1 MAKRKHMEGSQCTV
15 DEFYFSV
22 LYDEEEIFPISDEKY
37 ADALQLQE
45 ALMSSAISSI
55 TNTTGCGCSNPSP
68 STPTPTKETGQS
80 SQGTGQSS
88 QGFCPICMDV
98 KQGGEMFTN
107 NTCTHSFCNDCI
119 GNYIAAK
126 IHENI
131 LNVKC
136 PDLNC
141 KSKLELHLFRS
152 LLPKEVFDRW
162 ENSLCESLILGSHK
176 FYCPFKDCSA
186 MLLDDENEV
195 VTMSEC
201 PICRRLFCAQ
211 CKVSWHAGIE
221 CEEFQKL
228 GKDDR
233 ESEDIMVMELARQ
246 KKWRRCPT
254 CNFYVEKI
262 SGCLHIICRLIST
275 ICIKHFCILIPSYL
289 DFLFSFFLSSLFLL

>member
-1 MAKRKHMEGSQCTV
+1 MPAKRKQMELIQCTV

-22 LYDEEEIFPISDEKY
+22 LCDEEEEIFPISDEKY
-37 ADALQLQE
+37 AQALQLQE
-45 ALMSSAISSI
+45 ALVSSAISS
-55 TNTTGCGCSNPSP
+55 GCGRSNP
-68 STPTPTKETGQS
+68 TPTTTPNPTKETGQS
-80 SQGTGQSS
+80 SQGY
-88 QGFCPICMDV
+88 CPICMDV
-98 KQGGEMFTN
+98 KQGVEMFTN
-107 NTCTHSFCNDCI
+107 NTCTHSFCTDCI
-119 GNYIAAK
+119 GNYVAAK

-131 LNVKC
+131 LNVRC
-136 PDLNC
+136 PDLKC
-141 KSKLELHLFRS
+141 KSNLDPQLLRS

-162 ENSLCESLILGSHK
+162 ENVLCESLVLGSHK

-228 GKDDR
+228 GKNDR
-233 ESEDIMVMELARQ
+233 EIEDIMLMELARQ
-246 KKWRRCPT
+246 KEWRRCPS

-262 SGCLHIICRLIST
+262 SGCLHIICRLMSIIYITYQPLFFYINSYVLG
-275 ICIKHFCILIPSYL
+275 IIIIFFKSILVTK
-289 DFLFSFFLSSLFLL
+289 